1 MSIRI
6 QWQCFLYRLVKFSL
20 VCIVIIIYYSDIN
33 ECDWGISGCSQKCFN
48 TVGNYYCDC
57 YNGYLL
63 GSDNHTCIGNL
74 KIKKLHG
81 YYFIFI
87 INIDKDECMTEANI
101 CDQLCINDP
110 GTFQCACIT
119 GYFLKSNGI
128 TCTSMQ

>member
-1 MSIRI
+1 MSIGI

-20 VCIVIIIYYSDIN
+20 VYIVIIIYYSDIN

-48 TVGNYYCDC
+48 TVGSYYCDC

-74 KIKKLHG
+74 KTKKLHG

-87 INIDKDECMTEANI
+87 INNR
-101 CDQLCINDP
+101 Q
-110 GTFQCACIT
+110 
-119 GYFLKSNGI
+119 
-128 TCTSMQ
+128 